1 MTKKTIYKLI
11 NKLKSNEKK
20 NSVIFLIIFI
30 LFCMYTPIGFLQ
42 RYNTIII
49 ILHLSIVITYNS
61 KITERVSVTKNF
73 KKIERSIISKTLC

>member
-20 NSVIFLIIFI
+20 NCVIFLIIFI